1 MKTRCVAGLFT
12 LAVVLAFG
20 VPVLAQSEDPTMP
33 MRRPHGDPDISGIFT
48 FRTLTPLQRPRQFAE
63 QETLDAETAAA
74 FEASERTRQN
84 RDLFDPVQGAP
95 NAGYAPRA
103 QGGVLSYN
111 EFWYERGVDLTDEK
125 RTSLIIDPPDG
136 RFPPRTPEAQAAA
149 RERAAYRREHMYDSY
164 ENRSLM
170 DRCIMGFNAG
180 PPMSSSAYNNNVMI
194 FQTEDHVVILNEMV
208 HNARII
214 PIDDVAKPPFKQ
226 FSGVSRG
233 HWEGETFVVETTQF
247 RGGESRGTSPEQ
259 ASHRAVHADQSE
271 PGGLRVHGHRP
282 HGLHRAAHGVD
293 AVPPH
298 RRPALRVRVPRRQHR
313 PARDS
318 RRRARARAAGP
329 RAAAVGSD
337 GRSPRFLRTAP
348 RRLLY
353 DRTGWMD
360 GPASRATALPARRPG
375 NPRCNPALHRDRR
388 GRQRAVERP
397 SGGA

>member
-1 MKTRCVAGLFT
+1 MRTRCVAGLFIFA
-12 LAVVLAFG
+12 LALALG
-20 VPVLAQSEDPTMP
+20 APVLAQSDEPTMP

-48 FRTLTPLQRPRQFAE
+48 FRTLTPLQRPQQFAD
-63 QETLDAETAAA
+63 QETLDPETAAA

-84 RDLFDPVQGAP
+84 RDLFDPIAGARS
-95 NAGYAPRA
+95 AGYAPRSE
-103 QGGVLSYN
+103 GGVLSYN
-111 EFWYERGVDLTDEK
+111 EFWYERGVDLTDDK

-136 RFPPRTPEAQAAA
+136 RLPPRTPEAIEAG

-247 RGGESRGTSPEQ
+247 RGGESRGTSPNKHLIEKFT
-259 ASHRAVHADQSE
+259 RINPD
-271 PGGLRVHGHRP
+271 RVAYEYTVTDP
-282 HGLHRAAHGVD
+282 TVY
-293 AVPPH
+293 
-298 RRPALRVRVPRRQHR
+298 
-313 PARDS
+313 
-318 RRRARARAAGP
+318 
-329 RAAAVGSD
+329 
-337 GRSPRFLRTAP
+337 TAP
-348 RRLLY
+348 HTVLMPFRR
-353 DRTGWMD
+353 TD
-360 GPASRATALPARRPG
+360 GPLFEYACHEGNIGLYGILAGARELERQGRELRP
-375 NPRCNPALHRDRR
+375 
-388 GRQRAVERP
+388 
-397 SGGA
+397 